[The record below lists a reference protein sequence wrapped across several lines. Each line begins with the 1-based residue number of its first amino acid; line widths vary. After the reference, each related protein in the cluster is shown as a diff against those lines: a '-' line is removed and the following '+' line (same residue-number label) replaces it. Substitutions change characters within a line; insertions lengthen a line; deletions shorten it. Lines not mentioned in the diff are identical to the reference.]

1 MVVLMTSPYG
11 LLFFFLSHLFTW
23 TYDAYTIQHNLFCTC
38 VIPNF
43 LSASSLCA
51 YTLAQFLYFKSSTF
65 HLKLLCPADA
75 PSTAAFEGMLSTP
88 PAPAKM
94 FPVSST
100 NDTGM
105 STRVNVYCVMVL
117 PDIVSSL
124 FSYPGRNPKR
134 GS

>member
-1 MVVLMTSPYG
+1 
-11 LLFFFLSHLFTW
+11 
-23 TYDAYTIQHNLFCTC
+23 
-38 VIPNF
+38 
-43 LSASSLCA
+43 
-51 YTLAQFLYFKSSTF
+51 
-65 HLKLLCPADA
+65 
-75 PSTAAFEGMLSTP
+75 MLSTP

-134 GS
+134 GSWNHQGASGCRASCPTPASSQPTIHRPRVDCVSARCLWRQAGNS